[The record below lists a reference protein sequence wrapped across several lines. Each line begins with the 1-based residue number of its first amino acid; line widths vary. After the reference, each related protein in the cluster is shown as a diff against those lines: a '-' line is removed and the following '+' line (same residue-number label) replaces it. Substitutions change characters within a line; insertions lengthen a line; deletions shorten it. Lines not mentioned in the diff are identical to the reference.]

1 MQVGLLI
8 AALVSGLAT
17 VIFIVSGLHRAVV
30 RHKALG
36 LRTLVLTTIF
46 SLLTGVFTIWQLV
59 LVAQQLHVA
68 P

>member
-1 MQVGLLI
+1 MQAGLLV
-8 AALVSGLAT
+8 AALVSGVLT
-17 VIFIVSGLHRAVV
+17 VVFIAGGLHRAIV
-30 RHKALG
+30 RHKRLG
-36 LRTLVLTTIF
+36 LRTLVLTTLF